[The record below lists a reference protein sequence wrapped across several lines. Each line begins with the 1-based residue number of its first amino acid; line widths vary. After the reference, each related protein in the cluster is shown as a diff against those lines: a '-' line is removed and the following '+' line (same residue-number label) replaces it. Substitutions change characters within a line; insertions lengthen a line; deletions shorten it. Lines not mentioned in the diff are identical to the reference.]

1 MYGEFVPHAVDFPAE
16 WRLWQGRFFGICS
29 HGCAYFYYVKIK
41 FMETIYGNDRID
53 IVI

>member
-1 MYGEFVPHAVDFPAE
+1 MGNSFPIQLIFPRNE
-16 WRLWQGRFFGICS
+16 GLWQSRFFGICS

-41 FMETIYGNDRID
+41 LMETIYGNDRID